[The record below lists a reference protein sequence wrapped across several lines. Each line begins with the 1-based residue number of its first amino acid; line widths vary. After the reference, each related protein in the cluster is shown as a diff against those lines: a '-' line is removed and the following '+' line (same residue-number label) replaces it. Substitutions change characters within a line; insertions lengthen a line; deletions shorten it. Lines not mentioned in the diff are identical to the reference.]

1 MAAMRAA
8 IKLKETG
15 INQKKAL
22 YMLQYALMFLCAACA
37 AITVILIHYAVP
49 LATRFRVMDIPG
61 DRKLHH
67 RETPLLGGLNLVI
80 AILPLSLLAN
90 WLLIDPSYQR
100 TIIIYILTSFVI
112 ALVGMADDRHSLS
125 ARNRIILTTLAF
137 AAAAISDPLFNVR
150 VLDFAI
156 TTPHIR
162 FGLATAPIAI
172 FFTTLCCVG
181 LVNAINMADG
191 KNGLVISL
199 CIGWLALLLTR
210 APAPLIPFI
219 ALLLSALAVLLISN
233 MNGKLFL
240 GDGGS
245 YGFGS
250 AIALLTI
257 ATYNSP
263 NIQMQNALMAE
274 EAMLL
279 FAVPVIDS
287 FRLTYVRLRRGQSP
301 MAGDRDHLH
310 HHLLNKFGWPNG
322 LAVYLVIALLPCALL
337 FLWRA
342 AG

>member
-1 MAAMRAA
+1 
-8 IKLKETG
+8 
-15 INQKKAL
+15 
-22 YMLQYALMFLCAACA
+22 MLQYALMFLCAACA
-37 AITVILIHYAVP
+37 ATTLLLIQYAIP
-49 LATRFRVMDIPG
+49 LATRFRVMDIP
-61 DRKLHH
+61 DERKLHR
-67 RETPLLGGLNLVI
+67 RETPLMGGLTLII

-90 WLLIDPSYQR
+90 GLLIDPSYQS
-100 TIIIYILTSFVI
+100 TIYIYIFTTLVI
-112 ALVGMADDRHSLS
+112 AAVGIADDRHSLS

-137 AAAAISDPLFNVR
+137 AAAAISDPLLNVR
-150 VLDFAI
+150 ILEFAV

-199 CIGWLALLLTR
+199 CIGWLALLMTR

-219 ALLLSALAVLLISN
+219 ALLLSALVVLLISN
-233 MNGKLFL
+233 MQGGLFL

-245 YGFGS
+245 YGFGA

-263 NIQMQNALMAE
+263 NIRMQNALMAE

-287 FRLTYVRLRRGQSP
+287 FRLTFVRLRRGQSP

-310 HHLLNKFGWPNG
+310 HHLLNKFGWPAG
-322 LAVYLVIALLPCALL
+322 LGVYLIIALLPCALL

>member
-1 MAAMRAA
+1 
-8 IKLKETG
+8 
-15 INQKKAL
+15 
-22 YMLQYALMFLCAACA
+22 MLEYTLMFLCAACA
-37 AITVILIHYAVP
+37 AATVILIHYAVP
-49 LATRFRVMDIPG
+49 LATKFSVMDIPG

-67 RETPLLGGLNLVI
+67 RETPLLGGLSLI
-80 AILPLSLLAN
+80 FCILPLSLIGN
-90 WLLIDPSYQR
+90 YILIQASYQPV
-100 TIIIYILTSFVI
+100 IYIYLITTFVI
-112 ALVGMADDRHSLS
+112 TLVGIADDRHSLS
-125 ARNRIILTTLAF
+125 ARNRIILTALAF
-137 AAAAISDPLFNVR
+137 AAAAINDPIFNVR
-150 VLDFAI
+150 ILEFAI

-162 FGLATAPIAI
+162 FGLATGSVAI

-199 CIGWLALLLTR
+199 CIGWLALLITR

-219 ALLLSALAVLLISN
+219 AILLSALVVLLISN

-245 YGFGS
+245 YGFGC

-263 NIQMQNALMAE
+263 NVNDQSALMAE

-279 FAVPVIDS
+279 FAIPVIDS

-310 HHLLNKFGWPNG
+310 HHLLNKFGWPSG
-322 LAVYLVIALLPCALL
+322 LAVYLAIALLPCALL
-337 FLWRA
+337 FLLRA

>member
-1 MAAMRAA
+1 
-8 IKLKETG
+8 
-15 INQKKAL
+15 
-22 YMLQYALMFLCAACA
+22 MLQYALMFLCVACA
-37 AITVILIHYAVP
+37 AFTVILIQFAVP

-61 DRKLHH
+61 DRKLHQ
-67 RETPLLGGLNLVI
+67 RETPLMGGI
-80 AILPLSLLAN
+80 ALITAVLPLSLIAN
-90 WLLIDPSYQR
+90 WLLIDLSYQP
-100 TIIIYILTSFVI
+100 TILIYITTSLVI
-112 ALVGMADDRHSLS
+112 ALIGIADDRHSLS
-125 ARNRIILTTLAF
+125 ARNRIILTALAF
-137 AAAAISDPLFNVR
+137 AAAAIADPLFNVR
-150 VLDFAI
+150 ILEFAI

-162 FGLATAPIAI
+162 FGLAAAPVAI

-199 CIGWLALLLTR
+199 CIGWLSLLMTR

-219 ALLLSALAVLLISN
+219 ALLLCALVVLLISN

-245 YGFGS
+245 YGFGC

-263 NIQMQNALMAE
+263 NIRMQNALMAE

-322 LAVYLVIALLPCALL
+322 LAVYLAIALLPCALL

>member
-1 MAAMRAA
+1 
-8 IKLKETG
+8 
-15 INQKKAL
+15 
-22 YMLQYALMFLCAACA
+22 MLQYALMFLCAACA
-37 AITVILIHYAVP
+37 AITVILIQFSVP
-49 LATRFRVMDIPG
+49 VAKRFRVMDIPD

-67 RETPLLGGLNLVI
+67 RETPLMGGITLI
-80 AILPLSLLAN
+80 AAILPLSLIAN
-90 WLLIDPSYQR
+90 WVLIDPTYQR
-100 TIIIYILTSFVI
+100 TIQIYILVSLII
-112 ALVGMADDRHSLS
+112 ALVGIADDRHSLS
-125 ARNRIILTTLAF
+125 ARNRIILTALAF
-137 AAAAISDPLFNVR
+137 AGAAIADPLFNVR
-150 VLDFAI
+150 ILEFAI

-162 FGLATAPIAI
+162 FGLGTAPMAI
-172 FFTTLCCVG
+172 FFTVLCSVG

-199 CIGWLALLLTR
+199 CIGWLSLLMTR

-219 ALLLSALAVLLISN
+219 ALLLCGLVVLLMSN
-233 MNGKLFL
+233 MNGNLFL

-245 YGFGS
+245 YGFGC

-263 NIQMQNALMAE
+263 NIRMQNALMAE

-279 FAVPVIDS
+279 FAIPVIDS
-287 FRLTYVRLRRGQSP
+287 FRLTYVRLRRLQSP

-310 HHLLNKFGWPNG
+310 HHLLNTFGWPSG
-322 LAVYLVIALLPCALL
+322 LAVYLAIALLPCALL

>member
-1 MAAMRAA
+1 VGKVEK
-8 IKLKETG
+8 IKT
-15 INQKKAL
+15 
-22 YMLQYALMFLCAACA
+22 MLPYALMYLCAACA
-37 AITVILIHYAVP
+37 AACVILMQFAAP
-49 LATRFRVMDIPG
+49 LAVRFRVMDIPG

-67 RETPLLGGLNLVI
+67 RETPLMGGITLI
-80 AILPLSLLAN
+80 MAILPLSLVAN
-90 WLLIDPSYQR
+90 WVLIEPDYQR
-100 TIIIYILTSFVI
+100 TIFIYILTCFVI
-112 ALVGMADDRHSLS
+112 ALVGIADDRHSLS
-125 ARNRIILTTLAF
+125 ARNRIILTALAF
-137 AAAAISDPLFNVR
+137 ALAAISDPLFNVR
-150 VLDFAI
+150 ILEFAI

-162 FGLATAPIAI
+162 FGLATAPVAI

-199 CIGWLALLLTR
+199 CIGWLSLLMTR
-210 APAPLIPFI
+210 APAPMIPFI
-219 ALLLSALAVLLISN
+219 ALLLSALIVLLISN
-233 MNGKLFL
+233 MNGQIFL

-245 YGFGS
+245 YGFGC

-263 NIQMQNALMAE
+263 NIRMQSALMAE

-322 LAVYLVIALLPCALL
+322 LGVYLSIALLPCALL